1 MNPILIFLIFLAGVL
16 LWLLLSFIFRPIGGF
31 FKRLWDDAERAMNE
45 EDNKKK
51 E

>member
-1 MNPILIFLIFLAGVL
+1 MVTTLFHFSTNWWI
-16 LWLLLSFIFRPIGGF
+16 